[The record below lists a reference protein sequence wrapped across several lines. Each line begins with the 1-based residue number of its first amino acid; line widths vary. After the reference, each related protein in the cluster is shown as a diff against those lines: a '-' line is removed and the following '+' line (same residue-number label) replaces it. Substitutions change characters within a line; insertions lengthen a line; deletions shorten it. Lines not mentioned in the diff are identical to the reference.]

1 MTDQTLMDILAELRS
16 IHALLAAFPELLA
29 AVHFQMMDE
38 HNAARLSGMK
48 AEDLWIIPP
57 QNQR

>member
-16 IHALLAAFPELLA
+16 IHALLA